1 MTTEDNYELKIEE
14 PVVTDLFEP
23 AIEPIPAPIL
33 ELDEDGIFA
42 LPNALRNR
50 GLNTTWATRD
60 VACKYAISEGFD
72 GGCIVTKREQGQYQR
87 INPENWGI
95 VIAAV
100 SYVTIATGYFAPIKV
115 KWLDGSTTY
124 QWPDELIV
132 VNFAPD
138 DIDLG
143 IIRRGD

>member
-1 MTTEDNYELKIEE
+1 MTANAEINYELKIEE

-23 AIEPIPAPIL
+23 EVPSLL
-33 ELDEDGIFA
+33 ELDEDDIFSMPA
-42 LPNALRNR
+42 AIRGR

-60 VACKYAISEGFD
+60 VAAKYAVSEGFD
-72 GGCIVTKREQGQYQR
+72 GGCIVTKRAQGQYQR
-87 INPENWGI
+87 INPENWGV
-95 VIAAV
+95 VIATV

-132 VNFAPD
+132 VNYAPD

-143 IIRRGD
+143 LIRRGE